1 MKSTKRIYSLLA
13 ALAATTTLSLTPSLA
28 ADTTD
33 TPSSTAP
40 TYIDIT
46 INHVAESTGIEM
58 GDGARARGTG
68 SIATGRNSV
77 AVGKNAVATGGNENK
92 DTITQ
97 KLNENKEKLAEI
109 ETAQNNVNTLTD
121 DLQTIRAKYA
131 DVIEA
136 GTRVKQVQ
144 EAKEK
149 ARLSWQDKLS
159 AYNTAVDGSKQYL
172 ADAQAK
178 IDDLNSRLDGVS
190 KLGSVDISSES
201 GLTTAA
207 TQLKSIVEKDTTLNL
222 SQDFYKDYV
231 KSYYQALGDL
241 RQNQIILSN
250 TNDGGYYGDDSEGNS
265 SVINSFFNF
274 NCLSNT
280 LQGITDSG
288 GAPSFYGYRSI
299 ANRIFSAD
307 TSIPTPSSNLVYK
320 NVDTAVSTLSDW
332 QTAQAVAPQYKA
344 AFKTYFTNTNDRF
357 MTDKVRTALL
367 NQLDVKIDIYVKSNE
382 VTYYQGQ
389 YEATKDTTWLDKKKK
404 ALDEYNSMVTA
415 YTKLPNAYILRK
427 NAIAAWQKANITDI
441 QDKNKVTTD
450 TLTSELE
457 KALNISKDAITKKQK
472 ELADLKTTADQAKT
486 NYEAINPD
494 QKDLYLSAQYDT
506 VMKQLTDKAN
516 ELKASQDKLDALKVA
531 LTLND
536 LTNTGEN
543 AYAIGTDALATGT
556 NAYAIGTSAV
566 ATGESS
572 LAIGNG
578 AIATG
583 TQALAVGTGAT
594 VFGDHS
600 GAFGDPNTVYGTGSY
615 AIGNDNTLGA
625 IDNTTKKPLPDKGAG
640 TFVVGS
646 NVNTAANH
654 ALIFGSNSA
663 VSDNVDYALV
673 LGYNATANNGTKS
686 TDTTVAE
693 DPIVIGHS
701 AKASLDEKA
710 AVSRSSDSTDAP
722 SIAHSLA
729 IGTSATVGEENAVAI
744 GFHSKAN
751 ALGASS
757 FGPESSATAEGAA
770 ALGTNANASGAFSLA
785 AGYNTQAA
793 GEGTVALGDK
803 ATGSEKFALAI
814 GRLTKASG
822 EASTAIGNNSQ
833 ALSIGSVSI
842 GLSAVANGGGNSHSV
857 AIGNG
862 AQAGTSTQG
871 YGETVAIGGGAS
883 AQNYYA
889 TAIGSNAF
897 AAGSGSVAIGYAS
910 KATDSNVV
918 SLGHSKTDTD
928 NSGTAYGSDL
938 SRRLIHVADGQSATD
953 AATVGQTAT
962 LGSTN
967 GSVKITKSTNT
978 NGSTN
983 YDLAIDKITA
993 DGVIASGN
1001 TGILS
1006 GGTAYN
1012 YLQNAVF
1019 YDASAK
1025 DLLTFKGASG
1035 TKLTNLKDA
1044 TLSATS
1050 TDAVTGRQLYTTN
1063 QNISGF
1069 ADQIT
1074 KNASKLEDLAK
1085 SVTNSLDSVSAM
1097 SESVSTIDSTK
1108 ADASLNNLS
1117 DAGKE
1122 VISAAATEAVQAYM
1136 KNLNGGSAKSTL
1148 KTLSAKRYTASPS
1161 SLLTTSL
1168 FALPATDASSD
1179 LSGKADVSYV
1189 EEGLSTKADKSTV
1202 YTKEETDV
1210 KLTGKADT
1218 DLKNLSDAGK
1228 GVIKNVMKDDLAK
1241 KADKTAVAEALT
1253 KKADADAS
1261 NLDTAAYAKKL
1272 GTGMVTSGNTD
1283 LVTGGTVYTAL
1294 SKSGIGLVQSDGQVM
1309 TVGAKDAASVVDFHN
1324 AAGSGRVLTGVTTN
1338 ASDLTSAANVGYV
1351 NSVANGLAQDFTSQI
1366 QQTSSMLT
1374 RDINKVG
1381 AGAAALAGL
1390 HPGEYD
1396 PADKWDF
1403 AAGYGHYKGA
1413 NASAFGAYYHPNEDT
1428 LISLSGTLGNGDP
1441 MLSAGVTFKL
1451 GSGVSPHTMSRTAL
1465 TKELNAVQEQNQVLA
1480 AQNQQLESDVETLKA
1495 QVRQLLASSHTP
1507 SK

>member
-1 MKSTKRIYSLLA
+1 MKSTKHIYGLLA

-77 AVGKNAVATGGNENK
+77 AIGKNAVATGGNENK

-178 IDDLNSRLDGVS
+178 IDDLNSRLNGVS
-190 KLGSVDISSES
+190 KLGGVDISSES

-207 TQLKSIVEKDTTLNL
+207 TQLKAIVEKDTTLNL

-241 RQNQIILSN
+241 RQNQIIYSKTHGETYSSMYSEANSN
-250 TNDGGYYGDDSEGNS
+250 VINPFVYYPNGKDPMHGISYFGDDMDLNYTNS
-265 SVINSFFNF
+265 TINKN
-274 NCLSNT
+274 
-280 LQGITDSG
+280 
-288 GAPSFYGYRSI
+288 
-299 ANRIFSAD
+299 IFSAD
-307 TSIPTPSSNLVYK
+307 TSISTPSSDLVGK
-320 NVDTAVSTLSDW
+320 SIDTDTSTLSDW

-344 AFKTYFTNTNDRF
+344 GFKTYFTNTNDRF
-357 MTDKVRTALL
+357 MTDEVRTALL
-367 NQLDVKIDIYVKSNE
+367 NTLDVKVDIYVKSNE

-404 ALDEYNSMVTA
+404 ALDEYNSLVTA
-415 YTKLPNAYILRK
+415 YYNLPEVWDLRQ
-427 NAIAAWQKANITDI
+427 NAIAAWKKANITDI

-472 ELADLKTTADQAKT
+472 ELADLKATADQAKT

-516 ELKASQDKLDALKVA
+516 ELKASQDKLDALKAA

-583 TQALAVGTGAT
+583 TQALAVGTGTAVLGAT
-594 VFGDHS
+594 S
-600 GAFGDPNTVYGTGSY
+600 GAFGTGGTVYSDGSF
-615 AIGNDNTLGA
+615 AFGNDNTIGT
-625 IDNTTKKPLPDKGAG
+625 IDQTTKKPVSGKGEH
-640 TFVVGS
+640 TFVLGS
-646 NVNTAANH
+646 GITT
-654 ALIFGSNSA
+654 
-663 VSDNVDYALV
+663 
-673 LGYNATANNGTKS
+673 TANNAVILGYGS
-686 TDTTVAE
+686 TDGGDNTV
-693 DPIVIGHS
+693 S
-701 AKASLDEKA
+701 
-710 AVSRSSDSTDAP
+710 
-722 SIAHSLA
+722 
-729 IGTSATVGEENAVAI
+729 VG
-744 GFHSKAN
+744 S
-751 ALGASS
+751 
-757 FGPESSATAEGAA
+757 
-770 ALGTNANASGAFSLA
+770 
-785 AGYNTQAA
+785 
-793 GEGTVALGDK
+793 
-803 ATGSEKFALAI
+803 
-814 GRLTKASG
+814 
-822 EASTAIGNNSQ
+822 
-833 ALSIGSVSI
+833 
-842 GLSAVANGGGNSHSV
+842 
-857 AIGNG
+857 
-862 AQAGTSTQG
+862 STQ
-871 YGETVAIGGGAS
+871 T
-883 AQNYYA
+883 
-889 TAIGSNAF
+889 
-897 AAGSGSVAIGYAS
+897 
-910 KATDSNVV
+910 
-918 SLGHSKTDTD
+918 
-928 NSGTAYGSDL
+928 
-938 SRRLIHVADGQSATD
+938 RRLVN
-953 AATVGQTAT
+953 VG
-962 LGSTN
+962 
-967 GSVKITKSTNT
+967 
-978 NGSTN
+978 
-983 YDLAIDKITA
+983 
-993 DGVIASGN
+993 DGV
-1001 TGILS
+1001 
-1006 GGTAYN
+1006 
-1012 YLQNAVF
+1012 
-1019 YDASAK
+1019 
-1025 DLLTFKGASG
+1025 
-1035 TKLTNLKDA
+1035 
-1044 TLSATS
+1044 LSATS
-1050 TDAVTGRQLYTTN
+1050 TDAVTGKQLYATN
-1063 QNISGF
+1063 QNVAGF

-1074 KNASKLEDLAK
+1074 KNASKLEALST

-1122 VISAAATEAVQAYM
+1122 VIHAAATEAVQAYM
-1136 KNLNGGSAKSTL
+1136 KNLNGAGSAKSTV
-1148 KTLSAKRYTASPS
+1148 KALSAKMYTVPSS
-1161 SLLTTSL
+1161 SLLATGLLAMPTTSAVSTL
-1168 FALPATDASSD
+1168 DSATD
-1179 LSGKADVSYV
+1179 LSAKADVSYV
-1189 EEGLSTKADKSTV
+1189 DEGLSTKADKDTV
-1202 YTKEETDV
+1202 YTKEETDQ

-1218 DLKNLSDAGK
+1218 NLKNLTDAGK
-1228 GVIKNVMKDDLAK
+1228 GVIKDVMKDDMAK
-1241 KADKTAVAEALT
+1241 KADKSAVDEALT
-1253 KKADADAS
+1253 KKADVDGSNIDAS
-1261 NLDTAAYAKKL
+1261 AYAKKL
-1272 GTGMVTSGNTD
+1272 GTGAVASGDTN
-1283 LVTGGTVYTAL
+1283 LVTGNAVYTAL
-1294 SKSGIGLVQSDGQVM
+1294 SKSGIGLVQSDGQTM
-1309 TVGAKDAASVVDFHN
+1309 TVGAKDSAAVVDFHN
-1324 AAGSGRVLTGVTTN
+1324 ASGSGRVLTGVTTN

-1351 NSVANGLAQDFTSQI
+1351 NSVANGMAQDFTNQI

-1428 LISLSGTLGNGDP
+1428 LISLSGTIGNGDP

-1451 GSGVSPHTMSRTAL
+1451 GSGVSPHTMSQTAL
-1465 TKELNAVQEQNQVLA
+1465 TKELSAVQQQNQVLA
-1480 AQNQQLESDVETLKA
+1480 VKNQQLESDVETLKA
-1495 QVRQLLASSHTP
+1495 QVRQLLASLHTP

>member
-1 MKSTKRIYSLLA
+1 MKSTKHIYGLLA

-40 TYIDIT
+40 TYVDIT

-58 GDGARARGTG
+58 GNGARALGTG

-77 AVGKNAVATGGNENK
+77 AIGKNAVATGGNENK

-190 KLGSVDISSES
+190 KLGNVDISSES

-207 TQLKSIVEKDTTLNL
+207 TQLKAIVEKDTTLNL

-231 KSYYQALGDL
+231 KSHYQALGDL
-241 RQNQIILSN
+241 RQNQIIYNS
-250 TNDGGYYGDDSEGNS
+250 TSSDSYNVNCDEGNS
-265 SVINSFFNF
+265 TVINPFVHLGSVEDDDFPNSI
-274 NCLSNT
+274 CLSGE
-280 LQGITDSG
+280 GINFAEG
-288 GAPSFYGYRSI
+288 EGYGRGTI
-299 ANRIFSAD
+299 HNNIFSND
-307 TSIPTPSSNLVYK
+307 KSITTPSNNLLLK
-320 NVDTAVSTLSDW
+320 NVDTDVASLSDW

-344 AFKTYFTNTNDRF
+344 GFKTYFTNTNDRF
-357 MTDKVRTALL
+357 MTDEVRTALL
-367 NQLDVKIDIYVKSNE
+367 NQLDAKVDIYVKSNE
-382 VTYYQGQ
+382 VAYYQGQ

-404 ALDEYNSMVTA
+404 ALDEYNNMVTA
-415 YTKLPNAYILRK
+415 RK
-427 NAIAAWQKANITDI
+427 NLPSIDYLRGAARADWYKANIMDI

-472 ELADLKTTADQAKT
+472 ELADLKATADQAKT

-516 ELKASQDKLDALKVA
+516 ELKASQDKLDALKAA

-625 IDNTTKKPLPDKGAG
+625 IDNTTKKPLPDKGNN
-640 TFVVGS
+640 TFVLGS
-646 NVNTAANH
+646 HVTT
-654 ALIFGSNSA
+654 
-663 VSDNVDYALV
+663 
-673 LGYNATANNGTKS
+673 TANNAVILGYGS
-686 TDTTVAE
+686 TDGGDNTV
-693 DPIVIGHS
+693 S
-701 AKASLDEKA
+701 
-710 AVSRSSDSTDAP
+710 
-722 SIAHSLA
+722 
-729 IGTSATVGEENAVAI
+729 VG
-744 GFHSKAN
+744 S
-751 ALGASS
+751 
-757 FGPESSATAEGAA
+757 
-770 ALGTNANASGAFSLA
+770 
-785 AGYNTQAA
+785 
-793 GEGTVALGDK
+793 
-803 ATGSEKFALAI
+803 
-814 GRLTKASG
+814 
-822 EASTAIGNNSQ
+822 
-833 ALSIGSVSI
+833 
-842 GLSAVANGGGNSHSV
+842 
-857 AIGNG
+857 
-862 AQAGTSTQG
+862 STQ
-871 YGETVAIGGGAS
+871 T
-883 AQNYYA
+883 
-889 TAIGSNAF
+889 
-897 AAGSGSVAIGYAS
+897 
-910 KATDSNVV
+910 
-918 SLGHSKTDTD
+918 
-928 NSGTAYGSDL
+928 
-938 SRRLIHVADGQSATD
+938 RRLVHVGDGQSATD

-967 GSVKITKSTNT
+967 GSVKITKSTNA

-993 DGVIASGN
+993 NGVIASGN

-1006 GGTAYN
+1006 GGTVCN

-1019 YDASAK
+1019 YDASVK

-1035 TKLTNLKDA
+1035 TRLTNLKDA

-1063 QNISGF
+1063 QNMAGF

-1074 KNASKLEDLAK
+1074 KNASKLEALST

-1122 VISAAATEAVQAYM
+1122 VIHAAATEAVQAYM
-1136 KNLNGGSAKSTL
+1136 KNLNGAGSAKSTV
-1148 KTLSAKRYTASPS
+1148 KALSAKMYTVPSS
-1161 SLLTTSL
+1161 SLLATGLLAMPTTDAVSTL
-1168 FALPATDASSD
+1168 DSATD
-1179 LSGKADVSYV
+1179 LSAKADVSYV
-1189 EEGLSTKADKSTV
+1189 DEGLSTKADKDTV
-1202 YTKEETDV
+1202 YTKEETDQ

-1218 DLKNLSDAGK
+1218 DLKNLTDAGK
-1228 GVIKNVMKDDLAK
+1228 GVIKDVMKDDMAK
-1241 KADKTAVAEALT
+1241 KADKSAVDEALT
-1253 KKADADAS
+1253 KKADVDGSNIDAS
-1261 NLDTAAYAKKL
+1261 AYAKKL
-1272 GTGMVTSGNTD
+1272 GTGAVASGDTN
-1283 LVTGGTVYTAL
+1283 LVTGNAVYTAL
-1294 SKSGIGLVQSDGQVM
+1294 SKSGIGLVQSDGQTM
-1309 TVGAKDAASVVDFHN
+1309 TVGAKDSAAVVDFHN
-1324 AAGSGRVLTGVTTN
+1324 ASGSGRVLTGVTTN

-1351 NSVANGLAQDFTSQI
+1351 NSVANGMAQDFTNQI

-1428 LISLSGTLGNGDP
+1428 LISLSGTIGNGDP

-1465 TKELNAVQEQNQVLA
+1465 TKELSAVQQQNQVLA
-1480 AQNQQLESDVETLKA
+1480 VKNQQLESDVETLKA
-1495 QVRQLLASSHTP
+1495 QVRQLLASLHTP

>member
-1 MKSTKRIYSLLA
+1 MKSTKHIYGLLA

-77 AVGKNAVATGGNENK
+77 AIGKNAVATGGNENK

-190 KLGSVDISSES
+190 KLGGVDISSES

-207 TQLKSIVEKDTTLNL
+207 TQLKAIVEKDTTLNL

-241 RQNQIILSN
+241 RQNQIIYSKTDFERYDLSYSDAN
-250 TNDGGYYGDDSEGNS
+250 SNVINPFVHRFSTGSPMLGIVSSNDG
-265 SVINSFFNF
+265 VMQF
-274 NCLSNT
+274 NC
-280 LQGITDSG
+280 GTDST
-288 GAPSFYGYRSI
+288 I
-299 ANRIFSAD
+299 DKHIFSAD
-307 TSIPTPSSNLVYK
+307 TSIFTPSSDLVGK
-320 NVDTAVSTLSDW
+320 NIDTDTSTLSDW

-344 AFKTYFTNTNDRF
+344 GFKTYFTNTNDRF
-357 MTDKVRTALL
+357 MTDEVRTALL
-367 NQLDVKIDIYVKSNE
+367 NQLDAKVDIYVKSNE

-404 ALDEYNSMVTA
+404 ALDEYNSLVTA
-415 YTKLPNAYILRK
+415 YINLPDAWDLRQ
-427 NAIAAWQKANITDI
+427 NTIAAWQKANITDI

-472 ELADLKTTADQAKT
+472 ELADLKATADQAKT

-494 QKDLYLSAQYDT
+494 QKDLYLSAQYDK
-506 VMKQLTDKAN
+506 VMKQLTDKAT
-516 ELKASQDKLDALKVA
+516 ELKASQDKLDALKAA

-600 GAFGDPNTVYGTGSY
+600 GAFGNPNTVYGTGSY
-615 AIGNDNTLGA
+615 AIGNDNTIGA
-625 IDNTTKKPLPDKGAG
+625 IDSTTKKPLPDKGNN
-640 TFVVGS
+640 TFVLGS
-646 NVNTAANH
+646 HVTT
-654 ALIFGSNSA
+654 
-663 VSDNVDYALV
+663 
-673 LGYNATANNGTKS
+673 TANN
-686 TDTTVAE
+686 A
-693 DPIVIGHS
+693 VILGY
-701 AKASLDEKA
+701 
-710 AVSRSSDSTDAP
+710 DSTD
-722 SIAHSLA
+722 
-729 IGTSATVGEENAVAI
+729 GGDNTVSV
-744 GFHSKAN
+744 
-751 ALGASS
+751 
-757 FGPESSATAEGAA
+757 
-770 ALGTNANASGAFSLA
+770 
-785 AGYNTQAA
+785 
-793 GEGTVALGDK
+793 
-803 ATGSEKFALAI
+803 GS
-814 GRLTKASG
+814 
-822 EASTAIGNNSQ
+822 
-833 ALSIGSVSI
+833 
-842 GLSAVANGGGNSHSV
+842 
-857 AIGNG
+857 
-862 AQAGTSTQG
+862 STQP
-871 YGETVAIGGGAS
+871 
-883 AQNYYA
+883 
-889 TAIGSNAF
+889 
-897 AAGSGSVAIGYAS
+897 
-910 KATDSNVV
+910 
-918 SLGHSKTDTD
+918 
-928 NSGTAYGSDL
+928 
-938 SRRLIHVADGQSATD
+938 RRLVHVGDGQSATD

-967 GSVKITKSTNT
+967 GSVKITKSTNA

-993 DGVIASGN
+993 NGVIASGN

-1012 YLQNAVF
+1012 YLQNAIF

-1035 TKLTNLKDA
+1035 TRLTNLKDA

-1069 ADQIT
+1069 ANQIT
-1074 KNASKLEDLAK
+1074 KNASKLEALST

-1122 VISAAATEAVQAYM
+1122 VIHAAATEAVQAYM
-1136 KNLNGGSAKSTL
+1136 KNLNGAGSAKSTV
-1148 KTLSAKRYTASPS
+1148 KALSAKMYTVPSS
-1161 SLLTTSL
+1161 SLLATGLLAMPTTSAVSTL
-1168 FALPATDASSD
+1168 DSATD
-1179 LSGKADVSYV
+1179 LSAKADVSYV
-1189 EEGLSTKADKSTV
+1189 DEGLSTKADKDTV
-1202 YTKEETDV
+1202 YTKEETDQ

-1218 DLKNLSDAGK
+1218 DLKNLTDAGK
-1228 GVIKNVMKDDLAK
+1228 GVIKDVMKDDMAK
-1241 KADKTAVAEALT
+1241 KADKSAVDEALT
-1253 KKADADAS
+1253 KKADVDGSNIDAS
-1261 NLDTAAYAKKL
+1261 AYAKKL
-1272 GTGMVTSGNTD
+1272 GTGAVASGDTN
-1283 LVTGGTVYTAL
+1283 LVTGNAVYTAL
-1294 SKSGIGLVQSDGQVM
+1294 SKSGIGLVQSDGQTM
-1309 TVGAKDAASVVDFHN
+1309 TVGAKDSAAVVDFHN
-1324 AAGSGRVLTGVTTN
+1324 ASGSGRVLTGVTTN

-1351 NSVANGLAQDFTSQI
+1351 NSVANGMAQDFTNQI

-1428 LISLSGTLGNGDP
+1428 LISLSGTIGNGDP

-1465 TKELNAVQEQNQVLA
+1465 TKELSAVQQQNQVLA
-1480 AQNQQLESDVETLKA
+1480 VKNQQLESDVETLKA
-1495 QVRQLLASSHTP
+1495 QVRQLLASLHTP

>member
-1 MKSTKRIYSLLA
+1 M
-13 ALAATTTLSLTPSLA
+13 
-28 ADTTD
+28 
-33 TPSSTAP
+33 
-40 TYIDIT
+40 
-46 INHVAESTGIEM
+46 
-58 GDGARARGTG
+58 
-68 SIATGRNSV
+68 
-77 AVGKNAVATGGNENK
+77 
-92 DTITQ
+92 
-97 KLNENKEKLAEI
+97 
-109 ETAQNNVNTLTD
+109 
-121 DLQTIRAKYA
+121 
-131 DVIEA
+131 
-136 GTRVKQVQ
+136 
-144 EAKEK
+144 
-149 ARLSWQDKLS
+149 
-159 AYNTAVDGSKQYL
+159 
-172 ADAQAK
+172 
-178 IDDLNSRLDGVS
+178 
-190 KLGSVDISSES
+190 
-201 GLTTAA
+201 
-207 TQLKSIVEKDTTLNL
+207 
-222 SQDFYKDYV
+222 
-231 KSYYQALGDL
+231 
-241 RQNQIILSN
+241 
-250 TNDGGYYGDDSEGNS
+250 
-265 SVINSFFNF
+265 
-274 NCLSNT
+274 
-280 LQGITDSG
+280 
-288 GAPSFYGYRSI
+288 
-299 ANRIFSAD
+299 
-307 TSIPTPSSNLVYK
+307 
-320 NVDTAVSTLSDW
+320 
-332 QTAQAVAPQYKA
+332 
-344 AFKTYFTNTNDRF
+344 
-357 MTDKVRTALL
+357 RTA
-367 NQLDVKIDIYVKSNE
+367 
-382 VTYYQGQ
+382 
-389 YEATKDTTWLDKKKK
+389 
-404 ALDEYNSMVTA
+404 
-415 YTKLPNAYILRK
+415 
-427 NAIAAWQKANITDI
+427 
-441 QDKNKVTTD
+441 
-450 TLTSELE
+450 
-457 KALNISKDAITKKQK
+457 
-472 ELADLKTTADQAKT
+472 
-486 NYEAINPD
+486 
-494 QKDLYLSAQYDT
+494 
-506 VMKQLTDKAN
+506 
-516 ELKASQDKLDALKVA
+516 
-531 LTLND
+531 
-536 LTNTGEN
+536 
-543 AYAIGTDALATGT
+543 
-556 NAYAIGTSAV
+556 
-566 ATGESS
+566 
-572 LAIGNG
+572 
-578 AIATG
+578 
-583 TQALAVGTGAT
+583 
-594 VFGDHS
+594 
-600 GAFGDPNTVYGTGSY
+600 
-615 AIGNDNTLGA
+615 
-625 IDNTTKKPLPDKGAG
+625 
-640 TFVVGS
+640 
-646 NVNTAANH
+646 
-654 ALIFGSNSA
+654 NSA

-710 AVSRSSDSTDAP
+710 AVSRSSDSADAP

-897 AAGSGSVAIGYAS
+897 ATGSGSVAIGYAS

-1025 DLLTFKGASG
+1025 DLLTFKGTSG

-1228 GVIKNVMKDDLAK
+1228 GVIKDVMKDDLAK

-1261 NLDTAAYAKKL
+1261 NIDAAAYAEKL
-1272 GTGMVTSGNTD
+1272 GTGTVTSGNAD

-1294 SKSGIGLVQSDGQVM
+1294 SKSGIGLVQSDGQTM
-1309 TVGAKDAASVVDFHN
+1309 TVGAKDSAGVVDFHN

-1451 GSGVSPHTMSRTAL
+1451 GSGISPHTMSRTAL
-1465 TKELNAVQEQNQVLA
+1465 TKELNAVQQQNQVLA

-1495 QVRQLLASSHTP
+1495 QVRHLLASSHTP

>member
-1 MKSTKRIYSLLA
+1 MKSTKHIYGLLA

-77 AVGKNAVATGGNENK
+77 AIGKNAVATGGNENK

-190 KLGSVDISSES
+190 KLGGVDISSES

-207 TQLKSIVEKDTTLNL
+207 TQLKAIVEKDTTLNL

-241 RQNQIILSN
+241 RQNQIIYSKTDFERYDLSYSDAN
-250 TNDGGYYGDDSEGNS
+250 SNVINPFVHRFSTGSPMLGIVSSNDG
-265 SVINSFFNF
+265 VMQL
-274 NCLSNT
+274 NC
-280 LQGITDSG
+280 GTDST
-288 GAPSFYGYRSI
+288 I
-299 ANRIFSAD
+299 DKHIFSAD
-307 TSIPTPSSNLVYK
+307 TSIFTPSSDLVGK
-320 NVDTAVSTLSDW
+320 NIDTDTSTLSDW

-344 AFKTYFTNTNDRF
+344 GFKTYFTNTNDRF
-357 MTDKVRTALL
+357 MTDEVRTALL
-367 NQLDVKIDIYVKSNE
+367 NQLDAKVDIYVKSNE

-404 ALDEYNSMVTA
+404 ALDEYNSLVTA
-415 YTKLPNAYILRK
+415 YINLPDAWDLRQ
-427 NAIAAWQKANITDI
+427 NTIAAWQKANITDI

-472 ELADLKTTADQAKT
+472 ELADLKATADQAKT

-494 QKDLYLSAQYDT
+494 QKDLYLSAQYDK
-506 VMKQLTDKAN
+506 VMKQLTDKAT
-516 ELKASQDKLDALKVA
+516 ELKASQDKLDALKAA

-600 GAFGDPNTVYGTGSY
+600 GAFGNPNTVYGTGSY
-615 AIGNDNTLGA
+615 AIGNDNTIGA
-625 IDNTTKKPLPDKGAG
+625 IDSTTKKPLPDKGNN
-640 TFVVGS
+640 TFVLGS
-646 NVNTAANH
+646 HVTT
-654 ALIFGSNSA
+654 
-663 VSDNVDYALV
+663 
-673 LGYNATANNGTKS
+673 TANN
-686 TDTTVAE
+686 A
-693 DPIVIGHS
+693 VILGY
-701 AKASLDEKA
+701 
-710 AVSRSSDSTDAP
+710 DSTD
-722 SIAHSLA
+722 
-729 IGTSATVGEENAVAI
+729 GGDNTVSV
-744 GFHSKAN
+744 
-751 ALGASS
+751 
-757 FGPESSATAEGAA
+757 
-770 ALGTNANASGAFSLA
+770 
-785 AGYNTQAA
+785 
-793 GEGTVALGDK
+793 
-803 ATGSEKFALAI
+803 GS
-814 GRLTKASG
+814 
-822 EASTAIGNNSQ
+822 
-833 ALSIGSVSI
+833 
-842 GLSAVANGGGNSHSV
+842 
-857 AIGNG
+857 
-862 AQAGTSTQG
+862 STQ
-871 YGETVAIGGGAS
+871 T
-883 AQNYYA
+883 
-889 TAIGSNAF
+889 
-897 AAGSGSVAIGYAS
+897 
-910 KATDSNVV
+910 
-918 SLGHSKTDTD
+918 
-928 NSGTAYGSDL
+928 
-938 SRRLIHVADGQSATD
+938 RRLVHVGDGQSATD

-967 GSVKITKSTNT
+967 GSVKITKSTNA

-993 DGVIASGN
+993 NGVIASGN

-1012 YLQNAVF
+1012 YLQNAIF

-1035 TKLTNLKDA
+1035 TRLTNLKDA

-1069 ADQIT
+1069 ANQIT
-1074 KNASKLEDLAK
+1074 KNASKLEALST

-1122 VISAAATEAVQAYM
+1122 VIHAAATEAVQAYM
-1136 KNLNGGSAKSTL
+1136 KNLNGAGSAKSTV
-1148 KTLSAKRYTASPS
+1148 KALSAKMYTVPSS
-1161 SLLTTSL
+1161 SLLATGLLAMPTTSAVSTL
-1168 FALPATDASSD
+1168 DSATD
-1179 LSGKADVSYV
+1179 LSAKADVSYV
-1189 EEGLSTKADKSTV
+1189 DEGLSTKADKDTV
-1202 YTKEETDV
+1202 YTKEETDQ

-1218 DLKNLSDAGK
+1218 DLKNLTDAGK
-1228 GVIKNVMKDDLAK
+1228 GVIKDVMKDDMAK
-1241 KADKTAVAEALT
+1241 KADKSAVDEALT
-1253 KKADADAS
+1253 KKADVDGSNIDAS
-1261 NLDTAAYAKKL
+1261 AYAKKL
-1272 GTGMVTSGNTD
+1272 GTGAVASGDTN
-1283 LVTGGTVYTAL
+1283 LVTGNAVYTAL
-1294 SKSGIGLVQSDGQVM
+1294 SKSGIGLVQSDGQTM
-1309 TVGAKDAASVVDFHN
+1309 TVGAKDSAAVVDFHN
-1324 AAGSGRVLTGVTTN
+1324 ASGSGRVLTGVTTN

-1351 NSVANGLAQDFTSQI
+1351 NSVANGMAQDFTNQI

-1428 LISLSGTLGNGDP
+1428 LISLSGTIGNGDP

-1451 GSGVSPHTMSRTAL
+1451 GSGAAPHTMSRTAL
-1465 TKELNAVQEQNQVLA
+1465 TKELSAVQQQNQVLA
-1480 AQNQQLESDVETLKA
+1480 VKNQQLESDVETLKA
-1495 QVRQLLASSHTP
+1495 QVRQLLASLHTP

>member
-13 ALAATTTLSLTPSLA
+13 ALAATTTFSLTPSLA

-109 ETAQNNVNTLTD
+109 ETSQHNVNTLTD

-241 RQNQIILSN
+241 RQNQIISKRTYYNQYNSN
-250 TNDGGYYGDDSEGNS
+250 YSGLNDRKNVTNSYNGLDNLFDYNSSSKYKLPACMYLGPAYSDSLKSYVKTAFSNDSTITDTPTADLDYRNIETDITTLADYQEAQSNAAKYKAGYETYFAHCNDG
-265 SVINSFFNF
+265 
-274 NCLSNT
+274 
-280 LQGITDSG
+280 
-288 GAPSFYGYRSI
+288 
-299 ANRIFSAD
+299 
-307 TSIPTPSSNLVYK
+307 
-320 NVDTAVSTLSDW
+320 
-332 QTAQAVAPQYKA
+332 
-344 AFKTYFTNTNDRF
+344 F
-357 MTDKVRTALL
+357 MTDEIRTATVNLL
-367 NQLDVKIDIYVKSNE
+367 DAQADLRLKTYEI
-382 VTYYQGQ
+382 TYYQGQ

-404 ALDEYNSMVTA
+404 AIDEINGMITA
-415 YTKLPNAYILRK
+415 YYKLPNAATLRG
-427 NAIAAWQKANITDI
+427 NVTAAWYKANITDI

-450 TLTSELE
+450 TLNSELE

-472 ELADLKTTADQAKT
+472 ELADLKATADQAKT

-516 ELKASQDKLDALKVA
+516 ELKASQDKLDALKAA

-625 IDNTTKKPLPDKGAG
+625 IDSTTKKPLPDKGAG

-757 FGPESSATAEGAA
+757 FGPKSSATAEGAA

-785 AGYNTQAA
+785 AGYNTQAT

-842 GLSAVANGGGNSHSV
+842 GLSAVANGGGNNHSV

-897 AAGSGSVAIGYAS
+897 ATGSGSVAIGYAS

-1025 DLLTFKGASG
+1025 DLLTFKGTSG
-1035 TKLTNLKDA
+1035 TKLTNLRDA

-1097 SESVSTIDSTK
+1097 SESVS
-1108 ADASLNNLS
+1108 
-1117 DAGKE
+1117 GP
-1122 VISAAATEAVQAYM
+1122 M
-1136 KNLNGGSAKSTL
+1136 
-1148 KTLSAKRYTASPS
+1148 S
-1161 SLLTTSL
+1161 SL
-1168 FALPATDASSD
+1168 
-1179 LSGKADVSYV
+1179 
-1189 EEGLSTKADKSTV
+1189 ST
-1202 YTKEETDV
+1202 
-1210 KLTGKADT
+1210 
-1218 DLKNLSDAGK
+1218 N
-1228 GVIKNVMKDDLAK
+1228 
-1241 KADKTAVAEALT
+1241 
-1253 KKADADAS
+1253 
-1261 NLDTAAYAKKL
+1261 
-1272 GTGMVTSGNTD
+1272 
-1283 LVTGGTVYTAL
+1283 
-1294 SKSGIGLVQSDGQVM
+1294 
-1309 TVGAKDAASVVDFHN
+1309 
-1324 AAGSGRVLTGVTTN
+1324 
-1338 ASDLTSAANVGYV
+1338 
-1351 NSVANGLAQDFTSQI
+1351 
-1366 QQTSSMLT
+1366 
-1374 RDINKVG
+1374 
-1381 AGAAALAGL
+1381 
-1390 HPGEYD
+1390 
-1396 PADKWDF
+1396 
-1403 AAGYGHYKGA
+1403 
-1413 NASAFGAYYHPNEDT
+1413 
-1428 LISLSGTLGNGDP
+1428 
-1441 MLSAGVTFKL
+1441 
-1451 GSGVSPHTMSRTAL
+1451 
-1465 TKELNAVQEQNQVLA
+1465 
-1480 AQNQQLESDVETLKA
+1480 
-1495 QVRQLLASSHTP
+1495 
-1507 SK
+1507 

>member
-1 MKSTKRIYSLLA
+1 MKSTKHIYGLLA

-33 TPSSTAP
+33 TPSATAP

-58 GDGARARGTG
+58 GNGARALGTG

-77 AVGKNAVATGGNENK
+77 AIGKNAVATGGNENK

-190 KLGSVDISSES
+190 KLGNVDISSES

-207 TQLKSIVEKDTTLNL
+207 TQLKAIVEKDTTLNL

-241 RQNQIILSN
+241 RQNQIISSKTDAN
-250 TNDGGYYGDDSEGNS
+250 EYIYPNNENNAVVTNCFS
-265 SVINSFFNF
+265 
-274 NCLSNT
+274 CLSSFSELNNGVGMAMSDNLGDKIIHT
-280 LQGITDSG
+280 MAFCLDKSIT
-288 GAPSFYGYRSI
+288 APSHDLKG
-299 ANRIFSAD
+299 
-307 TSIPTPSSNLVYK
+307 K
-320 NVDTAVSTLSDW
+320 NVDTDVSSLSDW

-344 AFKTYFTNTNDRF
+344 GFKTYFTNTNDQF
-357 MTDKVRTALL
+357 MTDDVRTALL
-367 NQLDVKIDIYVKSNE
+367 NTLDAKVDIYVKSNE

-415 YTKLPNAYILRK
+415 FNNLPSAYYLRK
-427 NAIAAWQKANITDI
+427 DVIAAWQKANITDI

-472 ELADLKTTADQAKT
+472 ELADLKATADQAKT

-516 ELKASQDKLDALKVA
+516 ELKASQDKLDALKAA

-625 IDNTTKKPLPDKGAG
+625 IDSTTKKPLPDKGNN
-640 TFVVGS
+640 TFVLGS
-646 NVNTAANH
+646 HVTT
-654 ALIFGSNSA
+654 
-663 VSDNVDYALV
+663 
-673 LGYNATANNGTKS
+673 TANNAVILGYGS
-686 TDTTVAE
+686 TDGGDNTV
-693 DPIVIGHS
+693 S
-701 AKASLDEKA
+701 
-710 AVSRSSDSTDAP
+710 
-722 SIAHSLA
+722 
-729 IGTSATVGEENAVAI
+729 VG
-744 GFHSKAN
+744 S
-751 ALGASS
+751 
-757 FGPESSATAEGAA
+757 
-770 ALGTNANASGAFSLA
+770 
-785 AGYNTQAA
+785 
-793 GEGTVALGDK
+793 
-803 ATGSEKFALAI
+803 
-814 GRLTKASG
+814 
-822 EASTAIGNNSQ
+822 
-833 ALSIGSVSI
+833 
-842 GLSAVANGGGNSHSV
+842 
-857 AIGNG
+857 
-862 AQAGTSTQG
+862 STQ
-871 YGETVAIGGGAS
+871 T
-883 AQNYYA
+883 
-889 TAIGSNAF
+889 
-897 AAGSGSVAIGYAS
+897 
-910 KATDSNVV
+910 
-918 SLGHSKTDTD
+918 
-928 NSGTAYGSDL
+928 
-938 SRRLIHVADGQSATD
+938 RRLVHVGDGQSATD

-967 GSVKITKSTNT
+967 GSVKITKSTNA

-993 DGVIASGN
+993 NGVIASGN

-1006 GGTAYN
+1006 GGTVCN

-1019 YDASAK
+1019 YDASVK

-1035 TKLTNLKDA
+1035 TRLTNLKDA

-1069 ADQIT
+1069 ANQIT
-1074 KNASKLEDLAK
+1074 KNASKLEALST

-1122 VISAAATEAVQAYM
+1122 VIHAAATEAVQAYM
-1136 KNLNGGSAKSTL
+1136 KNLNGAGSAKSTV
-1148 KTLSAKRYTASPS
+1148 KALSAKMYTVPSS
-1161 SLLTTSL
+1161 SLLATGLLAMPTTSAVSTL
-1168 FALPATDASSD
+1168 DSATD
-1179 LSGKADVSYV
+1179 LSAKADVSYV
-1189 EEGLSTKADKSTV
+1189 DEGLYTKADKDTV
-1202 YTKEETDV
+1202 YTKEETDQ

-1218 DLKNLSDAGK
+1218 DLKNLTDAGK
-1228 GVIKNVMKDDLAK
+1228 GVIKDVMKDDMAK
-1241 KADKTAVAEALT
+1241 KADKSAVDEAFT
-1253 KKADADAS
+1253 KKADVDGSNIDAS
-1261 NLDTAAYAKKL
+1261 AYAKKL
-1272 GTGMVTSGNTD
+1272 GTGAVASGDTN
-1283 LVTGGTVYTAL
+1283 LVTGNAVYTAL
-1294 SKSGIGLVQSDGQVM
+1294 SKSGIGLVQSDGQTM
-1309 TVGAKDAASVVDFHN
+1309 TVGAKDSAAVVDFHN
-1324 AAGSGRVLTGVTTN
+1324 ASGSGRVLTGVTTN

-1351 NSVANGLAQDFTSQI
+1351 NSVANGMAQDFTNQI

-1428 LISLSGTLGNGDP
+1428 LISLSGTIGNGDP

-1465 TKELNAVQEQNQVLA
+1465 TKELSAVQQQNQVLA
-1480 AQNQQLESDVETLKA
+1480 VKNQQLESDVETLKA
-1495 QVRQLLASSHTP
+1495 QVRQLLASLHTP

>member
-1 MKSTKRIYSLLA
+1 MKSTKHIYGLLA

-46 INHVAESTGIEM
+46 INHVAKSTGIEM

-77 AVGKNAVATGGNENK
+77 AIGKNAVATGGNENK

-144 EAKEK
+144 EAKER

-159 AYNTAVDGSKQYL
+159 AYHTAVDGSKQYL

-190 KLGSVDISSES
+190 KLGGVDISSES

-207 TQLKSIVEKDTTLNL
+207 TQLKAIVEKDTTLNL

-241 RQNQIILSN
+241 RQNQIIYSKTDPESYRLSH
-250 TNDGGYYGDDSEGNS
+250 SEANS
-265 SVINSFFNF
+265 NVINPFVYFYPTQSKSPMCGINLSSDSVIQF
-274 NCLSNT
+274 NCGKDLTIDKNV
-280 LQGITDSG
+280 
-288 GAPSFYGYRSI
+288 
-299 ANRIFSAD
+299 FSAD
-307 TSIPTPSSNLVYK
+307 TSIFTPSRDLVGK
-320 NVDTAVSTLSDW
+320 NIDTDTSTLSDW
-332 QTAQAVAPQYKA
+332 QTAQAVAPEYKA
-344 AFKTYFTNTNDRF
+344 GFKTYFTNTNDRF
-357 MTDKVRTALL
+357 MTDEVRTALL
-367 NQLDVKIDIYVKSNE
+367 SQLDTKVDIFVKSNE
-382 VTYYQGQ
+382 VAYYQGQ

-404 ALDEYNSMVTA
+404 ALDEYNSLVTA
-415 YTKLPNAYILRK
+415 YINLPNAWNLRQ
-427 NAIAAWQKANITDI
+427 NAIKAWKKANITDI

-472 ELADLKTTADQAKT
+472 ELADLKATADQAKT

-506 VMKQLTDKAN
+506 VMKQLTDKAT
-516 ELKASQDKLDALKVA
+516 ELKASQDKLDALKAA

-600 GAFGDPNTVYGTGSY
+600 GAFGDSNTVYGTGSY

-625 IDNTTKKPLPDKGAG
+625 IDSTTKKPLPDKGNN
-640 TFVVGS
+640 TFVLGS
-646 NVNTAANH
+646 HVTT
-654 ALIFGSNSA
+654 
-663 VSDNVDYALV
+663 
-673 LGYNATANNGTKS
+673 TANN
-686 TDTTVAE
+686 A
-693 DPIVIGHS
+693 VILGY
-701 AKASLDEKA
+701 
-710 AVSRSSDSTDAP
+710 DSTD
-722 SIAHSLA
+722 
-729 IGTSATVGEENAVAI
+729 GGDNTVSV
-744 GFHSKAN
+744 
-751 ALGASS
+751 
-757 FGPESSATAEGAA
+757 
-770 ALGTNANASGAFSLA
+770 
-785 AGYNTQAA
+785 
-793 GEGTVALGDK
+793 
-803 ATGSEKFALAI
+803 GS
-814 GRLTKASG
+814 
-822 EASTAIGNNSQ
+822 
-833 ALSIGSVSI
+833 
-842 GLSAVANGGGNSHSV
+842 
-857 AIGNG
+857 
-862 AQAGTSTQG
+862 STQ
-871 YGETVAIGGGAS
+871 T
-883 AQNYYA
+883 
-889 TAIGSNAF
+889 
-897 AAGSGSVAIGYAS
+897 
-910 KATDSNVV
+910 
-918 SLGHSKTDTD
+918 
-928 NSGTAYGSDL
+928 
-938 SRRLIHVADGQSATD
+938 RRLVHVGDGQSATD

-967 GSVKITKSTNT
+967 GSVKITKSTNA

-993 DGVIASGN
+993 NGVIASGN

-1035 TKLTNLKDA
+1035 TRLTNLKDA

-1069 ADQIT
+1069 ANQIT
-1074 KNASKLEDLAK
+1074 KNASKLEALST

-1122 VISAAATEAVQAYM
+1122 VIHAAATEAVQAYM
-1136 KNLNGGSAKSTL
+1136 KNLNGAGSAKSTV
-1148 KTLSAKRYTASPS
+1148 KALSAKMYTVPSS
-1161 SLLTTSL
+1161 SLLATGLLAMPTTSAVSTL
-1168 FALPATDASSD
+1168 DSATD
-1179 LSGKADVSYV
+1179 LSAKADVSYV
-1189 EEGLSTKADKSTV
+1189 DEGLSTKADKDTV
-1202 YTKEETDV
+1202 YTKEETDQ

-1218 DLKNLSDAGK
+1218 DLKNLTDAGK
-1228 GVIKNVMKDDLAK
+1228 GVIKDVMKDDMAK
-1241 KADKTAVAEALT
+1241 KADKSAVDEALT
-1253 KKADADAS
+1253 KKADVDGSNIDAS
-1261 NLDTAAYAKKL
+1261 AYAKKL
-1272 GTGMVTSGNTD
+1272 GTGAVASGDTN
-1283 LVTGGTVYTAL
+1283 LVTGNAVYTAL
-1294 SKSGIGLVQSDGQVM
+1294 SKSGIGLVQSDGQTM
-1309 TVGAKDAASVVDFHN
+1309 TVGAKDSAAVVDFHN
-1324 AAGSGRVLTGVTTN
+1324 ASGSGRVFTGVTTN

-1351 NSVANGLAQDFTSQI
+1351 NSVANGMAQDFTNQI

-1428 LISLSGTLGNGDP
+1428 LISLSGTIGNGDP

-1465 TKELNAVQEQNQVLA
+1465 TKELSAVQQQNQALA
-1480 AQNQQLESDVETLKA
+1480 VKNQQLESDVGTLKA
-1495 QVRQLLASSHTP
+1495 QVRQLLASLHTP

>member
-1 MKSTKRIYSLLA
+1 MKSTKHIYGLLA

-40 TYIDIT
+40 TYVDIT

-77 AVGKNAVATGGNENK
+77 AIGKNAVATGGNENK

-159 AYNTAVDGSKQYL
+159 AYHTAVDGSKQYL

-190 KLGSVDISSES
+190 KLGGVDISSES

-207 TQLKSIVEKDTTLNL
+207 TQLKAIVEKDTTLNL

-241 RQNQIILSN
+241 RQNQIIYSKTAPDSYHLLNSEANSN
-250 TNDGGYYGDDSEGNS
+250 
-265 SVINSFFNF
+265 VINPFACFN
-274 NCLSNT
+274 NMRNY
-280 LQGITDSG
+280 LQGIDISNDGVMMLDLRDNLTIDK
-288 GAPSFYGYRSI
+288 
-299 ANRIFSAD
+299 NIFSAD
-307 TSIPTPSSNLVYK
+307 TSIFAPSRDLVGK
-320 NVDTAVSTLSDW
+320 NIDTDTSTLSDW

-344 AFKTYFTNTNDRF
+344 GFKTYFTNTNDRF
-357 MTDKVRTALL
+357 MTDEVRTAML
-367 NQLDVKIDIYVKSNE
+367 NQLDTKVDIFVKSNE
-382 VTYYQGQ
+382 VAYYQGQ

-404 ALDEYNSMVTA
+404 ALDEYNSLVTA
-415 YTKLPNAYILRK
+415 YINLPNAWNLRQ
-427 NAIAAWQKANITDI
+427 NAIAAWKKANITDI

-472 ELADLKTTADQAKT
+472 ELADLKATADQAKT

-506 VMKQLTDKAN
+506 VMKQLTDKAT
-516 ELKASQDKLDALKVA
+516 ELKASQDKLDALKAA

-600 GAFGDPNTVYGTGSY
+600 GAFGNPNTVYGTGSY

-625 IDNTTKKPLPDKGAG
+625 IDSTTKKPLPDKGNN
-640 TFVVGS
+640 TFVLGS
-646 NVNTAANH
+646 HVTT
-654 ALIFGSNSA
+654 
-663 VSDNVDYALV
+663 
-673 LGYNATANNGTKS
+673 TANN
-686 TDTTVAE
+686 A
-693 DPIVIGHS
+693 VILGY
-701 AKASLDEKA
+701 
-710 AVSRSSDSTDAP
+710 DSTD
-722 SIAHSLA
+722 
-729 IGTSATVGEENAVAI
+729 GGDNTVSV
-744 GFHSKAN
+744 
-751 ALGASS
+751 
-757 FGPESSATAEGAA
+757 
-770 ALGTNANASGAFSLA
+770 
-785 AGYNTQAA
+785 
-793 GEGTVALGDK
+793 
-803 ATGSEKFALAI
+803 GS
-814 GRLTKASG
+814 
-822 EASTAIGNNSQ
+822 
-833 ALSIGSVSI
+833 
-842 GLSAVANGGGNSHSV
+842 
-857 AIGNG
+857 
-862 AQAGTSTQG
+862 STQ
-871 YGETVAIGGGAS
+871 T
-883 AQNYYA
+883 
-889 TAIGSNAF
+889 
-897 AAGSGSVAIGYAS
+897 
-910 KATDSNVV
+910 
-918 SLGHSKTDTD
+918 
-928 NSGTAYGSDL
+928 
-938 SRRLIHVADGQSATD
+938 RRLVHVGDGQSATD

-967 GSVKITKSTNT
+967 GSVKITKSTNA

-993 DGVIASGN
+993 NGVIASGN

-1035 TKLTNLKDA
+1035 TRLTNLKDA

-1069 ADQIT
+1069 ANQIT
-1074 KNASKLEDLAK
+1074 KNASKLEALST

-1122 VISAAATEAVQAYM
+1122 VIHAAATEAVQAYM
-1136 KNLNGGSAKSTL
+1136 KNLNGAGSAKSTV
-1148 KTLSAKRYTASPS
+1148 KALSAKMYTVPSS
-1161 SLLTTSL
+1161 SLLATGLLAMPTTSAVSTL
-1168 FALPATDASSD
+1168 DSATD
-1179 LSGKADVSYV
+1179 LSAKADVSYV
-1189 EEGLSTKADKSTV
+1189 DEGLSTKADKDTV
-1202 YTKEETDV
+1202 YTKEETDQ

-1218 DLKNLSDAGK
+1218 DLKNLTDAGK
-1228 GVIKNVMKDDLAK
+1228 GVIKDVMKDDMAK
-1241 KADKTAVAEALT
+1241 KADKSAVDEALT
-1253 KKADADAS
+1253 KKADVDGSNIDAS
-1261 NLDTAAYAKKL
+1261 AYAKKL
-1272 GTGMVTSGNTD
+1272 GTGAVASGDTN
-1283 LVTGGTVYTAL
+1283 LVTGNAVYTAL
-1294 SKSGIGLVQSDGQVM
+1294 SKSGIGLVQSDGQTM
-1309 TVGAKDAASVVDFHN
+1309 TVGAKDSAAVVDFHN
-1324 AAGSGRVLTGVTTN
+1324 ASGSGRVLTGVTTN

-1351 NSVANGLAQDFTSQI
+1351 NNVANGMAQDFTNQI

-1428 LISLSGTLGNGDP
+1428 LISLSGTIGNGDP

-1465 TKELNAVQEQNQVLA
+1465 TKELSAVQQQNQVLA
-1480 AQNQQLESDVETLKA
+1480 VKNQQLESDVETLKA
-1495 QVRQLLASSHTP
+1495 QVRQLLASLHTP

>member
-1 MKSTKRIYSLLA
+1 MKSTKHIYGLLA

-46 INHVAESTGIEM
+46 INHVAELTGIEM

-77 AVGKNAVATGGNENK
+77 AIGKNAVATGGNENK

-190 KLGSVDISSES
+190 KLGGVDISSES

-207 TQLKSIVEKDTTLNL
+207 TQLKSIVESGTTLNL

-241 RQNQIILSN
+241 RQNQIISSK
-250 TNDGGYYGDDSEGNS
+250 TDDDKY
-265 SVINSFFNF
+265 
-274 NCLSNT
+274 T
-280 LQGITDSG
+280 
-288 GAPSFYGYRSI
+288 SFYNENNAVITNGFCYLAWGNELRAGISNNQHEGIDFDTLGHKNTIKNNAFNSDESI
-299 ANRIFSAD
+299 
-307 TSIPTPSSNLVYK
+307 TPPSSDLILK
-320 NVDTAVSTLSDW
+320 NVDTDIATLYEW
-332 QTAQAVAPQYKA
+332 QTAQAEAPQYKA
-344 AFKTYFTNTNDRF
+344 GFKTYFTNTNDRF
-357 MTDKVRTALL
+357 MTDEVRTALL
-367 NQLDVKIDIYVKSNE
+367 NTLDMKVDIYVKSNE

-415 YTKLPNAYILRK
+415 YESLPSAYELR
-427 NAIAAWQKANITDI
+427 NSVIAAWKKTNITDI

-472 ELADLKTTADQAKT
+472 ELADLKATADQAKT

-494 QKDLYLSAQYDT
+494 QKDLYLSAQYDM

-516 ELKASQDKLDALKVA
+516 ELKASQDKLDALKAA

-583 TQALAVGTGAT
+583 TQALAVGTGTA
-594 VFGDHS
+594 VLGANS
-600 GAFGDPNTVYGTGSY
+600 GAFGTGGTVYSDGSF
-615 AIGNDNTLGA
+615 AVGNDNTIGTTDA
-625 IDNTTKKPLPDKGAG
+625 STKKPVAGKGEH
-640 TFVVGS
+640 TFVLGS
-646 NVNTAANH
+646 NITT
-654 ALIFGSNSA
+654 
-663 VSDNVDYALV
+663 
-673 LGYNATANNGTKS
+673 TANNAVILGYGS
-686 TDTTVAE
+686 TDGGDNTV
-693 DPIVIGHS
+693 S
-701 AKASLDEKA
+701 
-710 AVSRSSDSTDAP
+710 
-722 SIAHSLA
+722 
-729 IGTSATVGEENAVAI
+729 VG
-744 GFHSKAN
+744 S
-751 ALGASS
+751 
-757 FGPESSATAEGAA
+757 
-770 ALGTNANASGAFSLA
+770 
-785 AGYNTQAA
+785 
-793 GEGTVALGDK
+793 
-803 ATGSEKFALAI
+803 
-814 GRLTKASG
+814 
-822 EASTAIGNNSQ
+822 
-833 ALSIGSVSI
+833 
-842 GLSAVANGGGNSHSV
+842 
-857 AIGNG
+857 
-862 AQAGTSTQG
+862 STQ
-871 YGETVAIGGGAS
+871 T
-883 AQNYYA
+883 
-889 TAIGSNAF
+889 
-897 AAGSGSVAIGYAS
+897 
-910 KATDSNVV
+910 
-918 SLGHSKTDTD
+918 
-928 NSGTAYGSDL
+928 
-938 SRRLIHVADGQSATD
+938 RRLVN
-953 AATVGQTAT
+953 VG
-962 LGSTN
+962 
-967 GSVKITKSTNT
+967 
-978 NGSTN
+978 
-983 YDLAIDKITA
+983 
-993 DGVIASGN
+993 DGV
-1001 TGILS
+1001 
-1006 GGTAYN
+1006 
-1012 YLQNAVF
+1012 
-1019 YDASAK
+1019 
-1025 DLLTFKGASG
+1025 
-1035 TKLTNLKDA
+1035 
-1044 TLSATS
+1044 LSATS

-1063 QNISGF
+1063 QNMAGF

-1074 KNASKLEDLAK
+1074 KNASKLEALST

-1122 VISAAATEAVQAYM
+1122 VIHAVATEAVQAYM
-1136 KNLNGGSAKSTL
+1136 KNLNGGSAKSTV
-1148 KTLSAKRYTASPS
+1148 KALSAKMYTVPSS
-1161 SLLTTSL
+1161 SLLATGLLAMPTTSAVSTL
-1168 FALPATDASSD
+1168 NSATD
-1179 LSGKADVSYV
+1179 LSAKADVSYV
-1189 EEGLSTKADKSTV
+1189 DEGLSTKADKGTV
-1202 YTKEETDV
+1202 YTKEETDQ

-1228 GVIKNVMKDDLAK
+1228 GVIKDVMKDDMAK
-1241 KADKTAVAEALT
+1241 KADKSAVDEALT
-1253 KKADADAS
+1253 KKADVDGSNIDAS
-1261 NLDTAAYAKKL
+1261 AYAKKL
-1272 GTGMVTSGNTD
+1272 GTGAVASGDTN
-1283 LVTGGTVYTAL
+1283 LVTGNAVYTAL
-1294 SKSGIGLVQSDGQVM
+1294 SKSGIGLVQSDGQTM
-1309 TVGAKDAASVVDFHN
+1309 TVGAKDSAAVVDFHN
-1324 AAGSGRVLTGVTTN
+1324 ASGSGRVLTGVTTN

-1351 NSVANGLAQDFTSQI
+1351 NSVANGMAQDFTNQI

-1428 LISLSGTLGNGDP
+1428 LISLSGTIGNGDP

-1465 TKELNAVQEQNQVLA
+1465 TKELSAVQQQNQVLA
-1480 AQNQQLESDVETLKA
+1480 VKNQQLESDVETLKA
-1495 QVRQLLASSHTP
+1495 QVRQLLASLHTP

>member
-1 MKSTKRIYSLLA
+1 MKSTKHIYGLLA

-77 AVGKNAVATGGNENK
+77 AIGKNAVATGGNENK

-121 DLQTIRAKYA
+121 DLQTIHAKYA

-172 ADAQAK
+172 ADAQTK
-178 IDDLNSRLDGVS
+178 IDDLNSRLNGVS
-190 KLGSVDISSES
+190 KLGNVDILSES

-207 TQLKSIVEKDTTLNL
+207 TQLKAIVEKDTTLNL

-241 RQNQIILSN
+241 RQNQIIYDR
-250 TNDGGYYGDDSEGNS
+250 TTYYNYFYRDDNS
-265 SVINSFFNF
+265 TRHDQSGLNGRKNIINPYIGLDELTTTTYINSGIGHMPTG
-274 NCLSNT
+274 LYLTSDGYQSNNAFSPSAFVNDSS
-280 LQGITDSG
+280 ITDKPTKSLL
-288 GAPSFYGYRSI
+288 YVNI
-299 ANRIFSAD
+299 ATETTTLAD
-307 TSIPTPSSNLVYK
+307 YQEAQSNAAK
-320 NVDTAVSTLSDW
+320 
-332 QTAQAVAPQYKA
+332 YKA
-344 AFKTYFTNTNDRF
+344 GFETYFTHCNDGF
-357 MTDKVRTALL
+357 MTDEVRTATVNLL
-367 NQLDVKIDIYVKSNE
+367 DAQTDLRLKTYEI
-382 VTYYQGQ
+382 TYYQGQ
-389 YEATKDTTWLDKKKK
+389 YEATKNTTWLDKKKK
-404 ALDEYNSMVTA
+404 ALDEFNNMKTA
-415 YTKLPNAYILRK
+415 YKSLPDAYKLRCDVID
-427 NAIAAWQKANITDI
+427 AWKKANITDI

-472 ELADLKTTADQAKT
+472 ELADLKATADQAKT

-516 ELKASQDKLDALKVA
+516 ELKASQDKLDALKAA

-583 TQALAVGTGAT
+583 SQALAVGTGAA
-594 VFGDHS
+594 VLGADS
-600 GAFGDPNTVYGTGSY
+600 GAFGTGGTVYSDGSF
-615 AIGNDNTLGA
+615 ALGNDNTIGT
-625 IDNTTKKPLPDKGAG
+625 IDASTKKPVSGKGEH
-640 TFVVGS
+640 TFVLGS
-646 NVNTAANH
+646 NITT
-654 ALIFGSNSA
+654 
-663 VSDNVDYALV
+663 
-673 LGYNATANNGTKS
+673 TANNAVILGYGS
-686 TDTTVAE
+686 TDGGDNTV
-693 DPIVIGHS
+693 S
-701 AKASLDEKA
+701 
-710 AVSRSSDSTDAP
+710 
-722 SIAHSLA
+722 
-729 IGTSATVGEENAVAI
+729 VG
-744 GFHSKAN
+744 S
-751 ALGASS
+751 
-757 FGPESSATAEGAA
+757 
-770 ALGTNANASGAFSLA
+770 
-785 AGYNTQAA
+785 
-793 GEGTVALGDK
+793 
-803 ATGSEKFALAI
+803 
-814 GRLTKASG
+814 
-822 EASTAIGNNSQ
+822 
-833 ALSIGSVSI
+833 
-842 GLSAVANGGGNSHSV
+842 
-857 AIGNG
+857 
-862 AQAGTSTQG
+862 STQ
-871 YGETVAIGGGAS
+871 T
-883 AQNYYA
+883 
-889 TAIGSNAF
+889 
-897 AAGSGSVAIGYAS
+897 
-910 KATDSNVV
+910 
-918 SLGHSKTDTD
+918 
-928 NSGTAYGSDL
+928 
-938 SRRLIHVADGQSATD
+938 RRLVN
-953 AATVGQTAT
+953 VG
-962 LGSTN
+962 
-967 GSVKITKSTNT
+967 
-978 NGSTN
+978 
-983 YDLAIDKITA
+983 
-993 DGVIASGN
+993 DGV
-1001 TGILS
+1001 
-1006 GGTAYN
+1006 
-1012 YLQNAVF
+1012 
-1019 YDASAK
+1019 
-1025 DLLTFKGASG
+1025 
-1035 TKLTNLKDA
+1035 
-1044 TLSATS
+1044 LSATS
-1050 TDAVTGRQLYTTN
+1050 TDAVTGKQLYATN
-1063 QNISGF
+1063 QNVAGF

-1074 KNASKLEDLAK
+1074 KNASKLEALST

-1122 VISAAATEAVQAYM
+1122 VIHAAATEAVQAYM
-1136 KNLNGGSAKSTL
+1136 KNLNGAGSTKSTV
-1148 KTLSAKRYTASPS
+1148 KALSAKMYTVPSS
-1161 SLLTTSL
+1161 SLLATGLLAMPTTSAVSTL
-1168 FALPATDASSD
+1168 DSATD
-1179 LSGKADVSYV
+1179 LSAKADVSYV
-1189 EEGLSTKADKSTV
+1189 DEGFSTKADKDTV
-1202 YTKEETDV
+1202 YTKEETDQ

-1218 DLKNLSDAGK
+1218 DLKNLTDAGK
-1228 GVIKNVMKDDLAK
+1228 GVIKDVMKDDMAK
-1241 KADKTAVAEALT
+1241 KADKSAVDEALT
-1253 KKADADAS
+1253 KKADVDGSNIDAS
-1261 NLDTAAYAKKL
+1261 AYAKKL
-1272 GTGMVTSGNTD
+1272 GTGAVASGDTN
-1283 LVTGGTVYTAL
+1283 LVTGNAVYTAL
-1294 SKSGIGLVQSDGQVM
+1294 SKSGIGLVQSDGQTM
-1309 TVGAKDAASVVDFHN
+1309 TVGAKDSAAVVDFHN
-1324 AAGSGRVLTGVTTN
+1324 ASGSGRVLTGVTTN

-1351 NSVANGLAQDFTSQI
+1351 NSVANGMAQDFTNQI

-1428 LISLSGTLGNGDP
+1428 LISLSGTIGNGDP

-1465 TKELNAVQEQNQVLA
+1465 TKELNAVQEQNQALA
-1480 AQNQQLESDVETLKA
+1480 AKNQQLESDVETLKA
-1495 QVRQLLASSHTP
+1495 QVRQLLASLHTP

>member
-1 MKSTKRIYSLLA
+1 MKSTKHIYGLLA

-77 AVGKNAVATGGNENK
+77 AIGKNAVATGGNENK

-109 ETAQNNVNTLTD
+109 ETAQNNVNTFTD

-190 KLGSVDISSES
+190 KLGGVDISSES

-207 TQLKSIVEKDTTLNL
+207 TQLKAIVEKDTTLNL

-241 RQNQIILSN
+241 RQNQIIYSKTNFESYCLSH
-250 TNDGGYYGDDSEGNS
+250 SEANS
-265 SVINSFFNF
+265 SVINPFECWDPLESENPMR
-274 NCLSNT
+274 
-280 LQGITDSG
+280 GIGSSDDGTMQLYHGRGSTIG
-288 GAPSFYGYRSI
+288 K
-299 ANRIFSAD
+299 NIFSAD
-307 TSIPTPSSNLVYK
+307 TSIFTPSSDLVGK
-320 NVDTAVSTLSDW
+320 NINTDTSTLYDW

-344 AFKTYFTNTNDRF
+344 GFKTYFTNTNDRF
-357 MTDKVRTALL
+357 MTDEVRTALL
-367 NQLDVKIDIYVKSNE
+367 NRLDTQVDIFVKSNE
-382 VTYYQGQ
+382 VAYYQGQ
-389 YEATKDTTWLDKKKK
+389 YEATKNTTWLDKKKK
-404 ALDEYNSMVTA
+404 ALDEYNSLVTA
-415 YTKLPNAYILRK
+415 YNNLPNVWNLRQ
-427 NAIAAWQKANITDI
+427 NAIAAWKKANITDI

-457 KALNISKDAITKKQK
+457 KALNISKNAITKKQK
-472 ELADLKTTADQAKT
+472 ELADLKATADQAKT

-506 VMKQLTDKAN
+506 VMKQLTDKAT
-516 ELKASQDKLDALKVA
+516 ELKASQDKLDALKAA

-600 GAFGDPNTVYGTGSY
+600 GAFGNPNTVYGTGSY

-625 IDNTTKKPLPDKGAG
+625 IDSTTKKPLPDKGNN
-640 TFVVGS
+640 TFVLGS
-646 NVNTAANH
+646 HVTT
-654 ALIFGSNSA
+654 
-663 VSDNVDYALV
+663 
-673 LGYNATANNGTKS
+673 TANN
-686 TDTTVAE
+686 A
-693 DPIVIGHS
+693 VILGY
-701 AKASLDEKA
+701 
-710 AVSRSSDSTDAP
+710 DSTD
-722 SIAHSLA
+722 
-729 IGTSATVGEENAVAI
+729 GGDNTVSV
-744 GFHSKAN
+744 
-751 ALGASS
+751 
-757 FGPESSATAEGAA
+757 
-770 ALGTNANASGAFSLA
+770 
-785 AGYNTQAA
+785 
-793 GEGTVALGDK
+793 
-803 ATGSEKFALAI
+803 GS
-814 GRLTKASG
+814 
-822 EASTAIGNNSQ
+822 
-833 ALSIGSVSI
+833 
-842 GLSAVANGGGNSHSV
+842 
-857 AIGNG
+857 
-862 AQAGTSTQG
+862 STQ
-871 YGETVAIGGGAS
+871 T
-883 AQNYYA
+883 
-889 TAIGSNAF
+889 
-897 AAGSGSVAIGYAS
+897 
-910 KATDSNVV
+910 
-918 SLGHSKTDTD
+918 
-928 NSGTAYGSDL
+928 
-938 SRRLIHVADGQSATD
+938 RRLVHVGDGQSATD

-967 GSVKITKSTNT
+967 GSVKITKSTNA

-993 DGVIASGN
+993 NGVIASGN

-1035 TKLTNLKDA
+1035 TRLTNLKDA

-1069 ADQIT
+1069 ANQIT
-1074 KNASKLEDLAK
+1074 KNASKLEALST

-1122 VISAAATEAVQAYM
+1122 VIHAAATEAVQAYM
-1136 KNLNGGSAKSTL
+1136 KNLNGAGSAKSTV
-1148 KTLSAKRYTASPS
+1148 KALSAKMYTVPSS
-1161 SLLTTSL
+1161 SLLATGLLAMPTTSAVSTL
-1168 FALPATDASSD
+1168 DSATD
-1179 LSGKADVSYV
+1179 LSAKADVSYV
-1189 EEGLSTKADKSTV
+1189 DEGLSTKADKDTV
-1202 YTKEETDV
+1202 YTKEETDQ

-1218 DLKNLSDAGK
+1218 DLKNLTDAGK
-1228 GVIKNVMKDDLAK
+1228 GVIKDVMKDDMAK
-1241 KADKTAVAEALT
+1241 KADKSAVDEALT
-1253 KKADADAS
+1253 KKADVDGSNIDAS
-1261 NLDTAAYAKKL
+1261 AYAKKL
-1272 GTGMVTSGNTD
+1272 GTGAVASGDTN
-1283 LVTGGTVYTAL
+1283 LVTGNAVYTAL
-1294 SKSGIGLVQSDGQVM
+1294 SKSGIGLVQSDGQTM
-1309 TVGAKDAASVVDFHN
+1309 TVGAKDSAAVVDFHN
-1324 AAGSGRVLTGVTTN
+1324 ASGSGRVLTGVTTN

-1351 NSVANGLAQDFTSQI
+1351 NSVANGMAQDFTNQI

-1428 LISLSGTLGNGDP
+1428 LISLSGTIGNGDP

-1465 TKELNAVQEQNQVLA
+1465 TKELSAVQQQNQALA
-1480 AQNQQLESDVETLKA
+1480 VKNQQLESDVETLKA
-1495 QVRQLLASSHTP
+1495 QVRQLLASLHTP

>member
-1 MKSTKRIYSLLA
+1 MKTTKHFYGLLA
-13 ALAATTTLSLTPSLA
+13 ALAATTTFGLLPAMA
-28 ADTTD
+28 ADTSD
-33 TPSSTAP
+33 TTTSTAP

-68 SIATGRNSV
+68 SIATGKNSV

-136 GTRVKQVQ
+136 GIRVKQVQ

-178 IDDLNSRLDGVS
+178 IDDLNSRLNGVS
-190 KLGSVDISSES
+190 KLGNVDISSES

-207 TQLKSIVEKDTTLNL
+207 TQLKAIVEQGTTLNL

-241 RQNQIILSN
+241 RQNQIIYNRTFDSN
-250 TNDGGYYGDDSEGNS
+250 GNPYGFSSYSDENVADVKNPFIDMLYIDNLHFGIGIHWDSTKNGQGVPGTGMVDLGSWADKAANTIRADVFADNNS
-265 SVINSFFNF
+265 
-274 NCLSNT
+274 
-280 LQGITDSG
+280 IT
-288 GAPSFYGYRSI
+288 
-299 ANRIFSAD
+299 
-307 TSIPTPSSNLVYK
+307 TPSSNLLLK
-320 NVDTAVSTLSDW
+320 NVDTDVTSLSDW

-344 AFKTYFTNTNDRF
+344 GFKTYFTNTNDRF
-357 MTDKVRTALL
+357 MTDEVRTALL
-367 NQLDVKIDIYVKSNE
+367 NQLDAKVDIYVKSNE

-415 YTKLPNAYILRK
+415 FSNLPSALTLRK
-427 NAIAAWQKANITDI
+427 DVIAAWQKTNITDI

-472 ELADLKTTADQAKT
+472 ELADLKATADQAKT

-494 QKDLYLSAQYDT
+494 QKDLYLSAQYDA

-516 ELKASQDKLDALKVA
+516 ELKASQDKLDALKAA

-543 AYAIGTDALATGT
+543 AFAVGTDALATGT

-572 LAIGNG
+572 LALGNG

-594 VFGDHS
+594 VFGANS
-600 GAFGDPNTVYGTGSY
+600 GAFGTGGTVYSDGSF
-615 AIGNDNTLGA
+615 AVGNDNTIGT
-625 IDNTTKKPLPDKGAG
+625 IDASTKKPVSGKGEH
-640 TFVVGS
+640 TFVLGS
-646 NVNTAANH
+646 GITT
-654 ALIFGSNSA
+654 
-663 VSDNVDYALV
+663 
-673 LGYNATANNGTKS
+673 TANNAVILGYGS
-686 TDTTVAE
+686 TDGGDNTV
-693 DPIVIGHS
+693 S
-701 AKASLDEKA
+701 
-710 AVSRSSDSTDAP
+710 
-722 SIAHSLA
+722 
-729 IGTSATVGEENAVAI
+729 VG
-744 GFHSKAN
+744 S
-751 ALGASS
+751 
-757 FGPESSATAEGAA
+757 
-770 ALGTNANASGAFSLA
+770 
-785 AGYNTQAA
+785 
-793 GEGTVALGDK
+793 
-803 ATGSEKFALAI
+803 
-814 GRLTKASG
+814 
-822 EASTAIGNNSQ
+822 
-833 ALSIGSVSI
+833 
-842 GLSAVANGGGNSHSV
+842 
-857 AIGNG
+857 
-862 AQAGTSTQG
+862 STQ
-871 YGETVAIGGGAS
+871 T
-883 AQNYYA
+883 
-889 TAIGSNAF
+889 
-897 AAGSGSVAIGYAS
+897 
-910 KATDSNVV
+910 
-918 SLGHSKTDTD
+918 
-928 NSGTAYGSDL
+928 
-938 SRRLIHVADGQSATD
+938 RRLVN
-953 AATVGQTAT
+953 VG
-962 LGSTN
+962 
-967 GSVKITKSTNT
+967 
-978 NGSTN
+978 
-983 YDLAIDKITA
+983 
-993 DGVIASGN
+993 DGV
-1001 TGILS
+1001 
-1006 GGTAYN
+1006 
-1012 YLQNAVF
+1012 
-1019 YDASAK
+1019 
-1025 DLLTFKGASG
+1025 
-1035 TKLTNLKDA
+1035 
-1044 TLSATS
+1044 LSATS

-1063 QNISGF
+1063 QNMAGF

-1074 KNASKLEDLAK
+1074 KNASKLEALST

-1097 SESVSTIDSTK
+1097 SESVSTIDNTK

-1122 VISAAATEAVQAYM
+1122 VIHAAATEAVQAYM
-1136 KNLNGGSAKSTL
+1136 KNLNNTGTAKSTM
-1148 KTLSAKRYTASPS
+1148 KVAAAKMYTASPS
-1161 SLLTTSL
+1161 SSLLTTNL
-1168 FALPATDASSD
+1168 IAVPTADTLDTAAD

-1189 EEGLSTKADKSTV
+1189 DEGLATKADKGTV
-1202 YTKEETDV
+1202 YTKKETDT

-1218 DLKNLSDAGK
+1218 DLKNLSESGK
-1228 GVIKNVMKDDLAK
+1228 GVIKDVMKDDLAK
-1241 KADKTAVAEALT
+1241 KADKSAVDEALT

-1261 NLDTAAYAKKL
+1261 NIDAAAYAKKL
-1272 GTGMVTSGNTD
+1272 GTGTVTSGDTN
-1283 LVTGGTVYTAL
+1283 LVTGNTVYTAL

-1309 TVGAKDAASVVDFHN
+1309 TVGAKDSAAVVDFHN

-1338 ASDLTSAANVGYV
+1338 AEDLTSAANVGYV
-1351 NSVANGLAQDFTSQI
+1351 NSVASGLSQDFSSQI

-1428 LISLSGTLGNGDP
+1428 LISLSGTIGNGDP

-1451 GSGVSPHTMSRTAL
+1451 GSGAAPHTMSRTAL
-1465 TKELNAVQEQNQVLA
+1465 TKELSAVQQQNQTLA
-1480 AQNQQLESDVETLKA
+1480 AQNQAIAQKMATVDQKNQQLEKDMADLKA
-1495 QVRQLLASSHTP
+1495 KLAALMAA
-1507 SK
+1507 KA

>member
-1 MKSTKRIYSLLA
+1 MKSTKHIYGLLA

-77 AVGKNAVATGGNENK
+77 AIGKNAVATGGNENK

-190 KLGSVDISSES
+190 KLGGVDISSES

-207 TQLKSIVEKDTTLNL
+207 TQLKAIVEKDTTLNL

-241 RQNQIILSN
+241 RQNQIIYSKTDFESYCLS
-250 TNDGGYYGDDSEGNS
+250 YSEANS
-265 SVINSFFNF
+265 SVINPFECWGPSESENPMH
-274 NCLSNT
+274 
-280 LQGITDSG
+280 GISSSDDGTMQLYNGRGSTIDK
-288 GAPSFYGYRSI
+288 
-299 ANRIFSAD
+299 NIFSAD
-307 TSIPTPSSNLVYK
+307 TSIFTPSSDLVGK
-320 NVDTAVSTLSDW
+320 NINTDTSTLYDW

-344 AFKTYFTNTNDRF
+344 GFKTYFTNTNDRF
-357 MTDKVRTALL
+357 MTDEVRTALL
-367 NQLDVKIDIYVKSNE
+367 NRLDTRVDIFVKSNE

-404 ALDEYNSMVTA
+404 ALDEYNSLVTA
-415 YTKLPNAYILRK
+415 YNNFPNGLNLRQ
-427 NAIAAWQKANITDI
+427 NAIAAWKKANITDI

-472 ELADLKTTADQAKT
+472 ELADLKATADQAKT

-494 QKDLYLSAQYDT
+494 QKDLYLSAQYDK
-506 VMKQLTDKAN
+506 VMKQLTDKAT
-516 ELKASQDKLDALKVA
+516 ELKASQDKLDALKAA

-600 GAFGDPNTVYGTGSY
+600 GAFGNPNTVYGTGSY

-625 IDNTTKKPLPDKGAG
+625 IDSTTKKPLPDKGNN
-640 TFVVGS
+640 TFVLGS
-646 NVNTAANH
+646 HVTT
-654 ALIFGSNSA
+654 
-663 VSDNVDYALV
+663 
-673 LGYNATANNGTKS
+673 TANNAVILGYGS
-686 TDTTVAE
+686 TDGGDNTV
-693 DPIVIGHS
+693 S
-701 AKASLDEKA
+701 
-710 AVSRSSDSTDAP
+710 
-722 SIAHSLA
+722 
-729 IGTSATVGEENAVAI
+729 VG
-744 GFHSKAN
+744 S
-751 ALGASS
+751 
-757 FGPESSATAEGAA
+757 
-770 ALGTNANASGAFSLA
+770 
-785 AGYNTQAA
+785 
-793 GEGTVALGDK
+793 
-803 ATGSEKFALAI
+803 
-814 GRLTKASG
+814 
-822 EASTAIGNNSQ
+822 
-833 ALSIGSVSI
+833 
-842 GLSAVANGGGNSHSV
+842 
-857 AIGNG
+857 
-862 AQAGTSTQG
+862 STQ
-871 YGETVAIGGGAS
+871 T
-883 AQNYYA
+883 
-889 TAIGSNAF
+889 
-897 AAGSGSVAIGYAS
+897 
-910 KATDSNVV
+910 
-918 SLGHSKTDTD
+918 
-928 NSGTAYGSDL
+928 
-938 SRRLIHVADGQSATD
+938 RRLVHVGDGQSATD

-967 GSVKITKSTNT
+967 GSVKVTKSTNA

-993 DGVIASGN
+993 NGVIASGN
-1001 TGILS
+1001 TNILS

-1035 TKLTNLKDA
+1035 TRLTNLKDA

-1069 ADQIT
+1069 ANQIT
-1074 KNASKLEDLAK
+1074 KNASKLEALST

-1122 VISAAATEAVQAYM
+1122 VIHAAATEAVQAYM
-1136 KNLNGGSAKSTL
+1136 KNLNGAGSAKSTV
-1148 KTLSAKRYTASPS
+1148 KALSAKMYTVPSS
-1161 SLLTTSL
+1161 SLLATGLLAMPTTSAVSTL
-1168 FALPATDASSD
+1168 DSATD
-1179 LSGKADVSYV
+1179 LSAKADVSYV
-1189 EEGLSTKADKSTV
+1189 DEGLSTKADKDTV
-1202 YTKEETDV
+1202 YTKEETDQ

-1218 DLKNLSDAGK
+1218 DLKNLTDAGK
-1228 GVIKNVMKDDLAK
+1228 GVIKDVMKDDMAK
-1241 KADKTAVAEALT
+1241 KADKSAVDEALT
-1253 KKADADAS
+1253 KKADVDGSNIDAS
-1261 NLDTAAYAKKL
+1261 AYAKKL
-1272 GTGMVTSGNTD
+1272 GTGAVASGDTN

-1294 SKSGIGLVQSDGQVM
+1294 SKSGIGLVQSDGQTM
-1309 TVGAKDAASVVDFHN
+1309 TVGAKDSAAVVDFHN
-1324 AAGSGRVLTGVTTN
+1324 ASGSGRVLTGVTTN

-1351 NSVANGLAQDFTSQI
+1351 NSVANGMAQDFTNQI

-1428 LISLSGTLGNGDP
+1428 LISLSGTIGNGDP

-1465 TKELNAVQEQNQVLA
+1465 TKELSAVQQQNQVLA
-1480 AQNQQLESDVETLKA
+1480 VKNQQLESDVETLKA
-1495 QVRQLLASSHTP
+1495 QVRQLLASLHTP

>member
-1 MKSTKRIYSLLA
+1 MADCTK
-13 ALAATTTLSLTPSLA
+13 
-28 ADTTD
+28 
-33 TPSSTAP
+33 
-40 TYIDIT
+40 
-46 INHVAESTGIEM
+46 
-58 GDGARARGTG
+58 
-68 SIATGRNSV
+68 
-77 AVGKNAVATGGNENK
+77 
-92 DTITQ
+92 
-97 KLNENKEKLAEI
+97 
-109 ETAQNNVNTLTD
+109 
-121 DLQTIRAKYA
+121 
-131 DVIEA
+131 
-136 GTRVKQVQ
+136 
-144 EAKEK
+144 
-149 ARLSWQDKLS
+149 
-159 AYNTAVDGSKQYL
+159 
-172 ADAQAK
+172 
-178 IDDLNSRLDGVS
+178 
-190 KLGSVDISSES
+190 
-201 GLTTAA
+201 
-207 TQLKSIVEKDTTLNL
+207 
-222 SQDFYKDYV
+222 
-231 KSYYQALGDL
+231 
-241 RQNQIILSN
+241 
-250 TNDGGYYGDDSEGNS
+250 
-265 SVINSFFNF
+265 
-274 NCLSNT
+274 
-280 LQGITDSG
+280 
-288 GAPSFYGYRSI
+288 
-299 ANRIFSAD
+299 
-307 TSIPTPSSNLVYK
+307 
-320 NVDTAVSTLSDW
+320 
-332 QTAQAVAPQYKA
+332 AVAPQYKA

-357 MTDKVRTALL
+357 MTDEIRTALL
-367 NQLDVKIDIYVKSNE
+367 NQLDVRIDIYVKSNE
-382 VTYYQGQ
+382 VTYYQDQ
-389 YEATKDTTWLDKKKK
+389 YETTKDTTWLDKKKK
-404 ALDEYNSMVTA
+404 ALDEYNSLLTA
-415 YTKLPNAYILRK
+415 YRNLPDAYTLRQD
-427 NAIAAWQKANITDI
+427 AIAAWKKANITDI
-441 QDKNKVTTD
+441 QDKNKVTTG

-472 ELADLKTTADQAKT
+472 ELADLKTTSDQAKT

-516 ELKASQDKLDALKVA
+516 ELKASQDKLDALKAA

-543 AYAIGTDALATGT
+543 AYAIGTGALATGT

-572 LAIGNG
+572 LAVGNG

-625 IDNTTKKPLPDKGAG
+625 IDSTTKKPLPDKGAG

-663 VSDNVDYALV
+663 VADNVDYALV

-693 DPIVIGHS
+693 DSIVIGHS

-962 LGSTN
+962 IGSTN

-1019 YDASAK
+1019 YDTSAK
-1025 DLLTFKGASG
+1025 DLLTFKGTSG

-1168 FALPATDASSD
+1168 FALPTTSAVSTLDSATD
-1179 LSGKADVSYV
+1179 LSAKADVSYV
-1189 EEGLSTKADKSTV
+1189 DEGLSTKADKDTV
-1202 YTKEETDV
+1202 YTKEETDT
-1210 KLTGKADT
+1210 KLMGKADT

-1228 GVIKNVMKDDLAK
+1228 GVIKDVMKDDLAK

-1261 NLDTAAYAKKL
+1261 NLDTAAYAEKL
-1272 GTGMVTSGNTD
+1272 GTGTVTSGNAD

-1294 SKSGIGLVQSDGQVM
+1294 SKSGIGLVQSDGQTM
-1309 TVGAKDAASVVDFHN
+1309 TVGAKDNASVVDFHN

-1338 ASDLTSAANVGYV
+1338 AADLTSAANVGYV

-1396 PADKWDF
+1396 PGDKWDF